1 MPEMLILCDVTLEIT
16 EVIKEIE
23 NRKKIGELSKKR
35 VTCAHCGSTW
45 IEFVGLI
52 VGHKEGSEDLC
63 LRIGMESENCQ
74 TCRYRPLECQEC
86 GSKDVYEIMLAEEIS
101 ETTPLSFKGIKTV
114 SRSSDPKPS

>member
-1 MPEMLILCDVTLEIT
+1 MEIT

-23 NRKKIGELSKKR
+23 NRKKTGELSKKR

-52 VGHKEGSEDLC
+52 VGQKEGSEDFC
-63 LRIGMESENCQ
+63 LRIGVESENCQ
-74 TCRYRPLECQEC
+74 TCRFRPLECQEC
-86 GSKDVYEIMLAEEIS
+86 GSKDVYEIMLSEEIS
-101 ETTPLSFKGIKTV
+101 ETVPLSFKGIKTV